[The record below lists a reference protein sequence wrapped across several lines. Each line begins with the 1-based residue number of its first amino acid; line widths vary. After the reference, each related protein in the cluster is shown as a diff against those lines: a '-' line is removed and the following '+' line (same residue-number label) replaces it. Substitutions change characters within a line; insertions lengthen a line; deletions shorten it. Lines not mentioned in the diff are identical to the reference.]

1 MARWGKVYISQLAQP
16 VHSTFS
22 VWTDLK
28 RMAYRRSAM
37 GGSRVTRYADGVM
50 AATVIPASVFAA
62 HANKLRT
69 IRLEKL
75 AQSIRRPP
83 APALATTRRPVAT
96 SPEVTRKIPRR
107 PGLFGR

>member
-1 MARWGKVYISQLAQP
+1 
-16 VHSTFS
+16 
-22 VWTDLK
+22 
-28 RMAYRRSAM
+28 
-37 GGSRVTRYADGVM
+37 M
-50 AATVIPASVFAA
+50 AAIIIPASVFAA

-83 APALATTRRPVAT
+83 APAVAASRRPVAAALQ
-96 SPEVTRKIPRR
+96 VTRKETRR